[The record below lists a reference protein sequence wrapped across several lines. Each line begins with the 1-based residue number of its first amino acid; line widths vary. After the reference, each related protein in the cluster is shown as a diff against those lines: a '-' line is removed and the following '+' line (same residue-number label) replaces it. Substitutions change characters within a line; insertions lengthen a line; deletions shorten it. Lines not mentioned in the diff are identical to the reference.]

1 MQFYPPGLTAVLRG
15 SPAFVHGITDIP
27 ISGVG
32 LVLVANAL
40 DPLAAAVSEAP
51 LPPNVAAA
59 GLLVVGVSRSIAPD
73 AIRVDR
79 PETAKGLPPAAR
91 CGMKKVDTY
100 I

>member
-15 SPAFVHGITDIP
+15 SPVFVHSITELP

-32 LVLVANAL
+32 LVPVASAL

-51 LPPNVAAA
+51 LPPTVAAA
-59 GLLVVGVSRSIAPD
+59 RLLVVGVSESIAPD

-79 PETAKGLPPAAR
+79 PETAKGLPPAGR